1 MKNHQPTL
9 KPYVPVLI
17 LLAVDLIV
25 VAVLPHLAPKLLT
38 NTAGNFREMLSVLPP
53 VFLLLGLLD
62 VWVPKE
68 TVIRFLGPGAGL
80 RGPLLSILL
89 GAAAAGPLYGAF
101 PVAEVMHKKGA
112 SYFNIMIFIGA
123 WSTLKIP
130 MFLFETK
137 ALGIAF
143 SVTRWLANLA
153 VIFVIATVMNRVLP
167 MEERYVRTQGSE

>member
-1 MKNHQPTL
+1 MRNKSSGL
-9 KPYVPVLI
+9 RRYLPVFI
-17 LLAVDLIV
+17 LVAADLVVMTVFPQLA
-25 VAVLPHLAPKLLT
+25 ARLLT
-38 NTAGNFREMLSVLPP
+38 NTASYFAEMLGVLPP

-68 TVIRFLGPGAGL
+68 TVMQFLGPEAGV
-80 RGPLLSILL
+80 RGPLLGILL

-101 PVAEVMHKKGA
+101 PVAEVMYKKGA

-137 ALGIAF
+137 ALGTAF
-143 SVTRWLANLA
+143 SVTRWLANLV
-153 VIFVIATVMNRVLP
+153 VIFVIAAVMNRVLP
-167 MEERYVRTQGSE
+167 LEDRYVRTLGGE